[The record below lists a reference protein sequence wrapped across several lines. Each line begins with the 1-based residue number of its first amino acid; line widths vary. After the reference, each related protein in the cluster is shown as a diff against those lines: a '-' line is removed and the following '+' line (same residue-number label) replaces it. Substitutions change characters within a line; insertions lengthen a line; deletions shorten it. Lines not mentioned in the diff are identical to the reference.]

1 MGVRGSDRGGALIR
15 FEEAKIA
22 LAKAIYDLLTESP
35 DFEWFSVSAIT
46 KKSQLQIGSAF
57 VSRVMTLSRE
67 EDDIFERFDGDGED
81 LWTLAKEG
89 FELVE
94 SQALLFNSVVDF
106 VPASDR
112 VVRFNHNSPEALEI
126 SAKIAELS
134 ESLRG
139 ANDPEID
146 EQERSRIHSALE
158 VSKQIWSSGQFKL
171 IQLKVG
177 VLLAVE
183 DAALLLAKTSKHVAA
198 ALLVDAIKAF
208 AKNHFHADLDSI

>member
-1 MGVRGSDRGGALIR
+1 
-15 FEEAKIA
+15 
-22 LAKAIYDLLTESP
+22 
-35 DFEWFSVSAIT
+35 
-46 KKSQLQIGSAF
+46 
-57 VSRVMTLSRE
+57 MTLSRE